1 MTGKAPHG
9 PGTPISQAF
18 SEPDAS
24 AMWSRNRMASRAPR
38 WERQTRRQQSRRA
51 RMQPT
56 LRIRCSQMPADT
68 WLRYDFVQ
76 CLRACRCLY
85 PRPPRNLAPRLYMAL
100 TRQRRDNTVLIPRR
114 PRNVRCRR
122 GIAYGNAFAYGNA
135 LDASPAPYV
144 SVAYPALDLLLR
156 ISRGGA
162 LLYQET
168 RVI

>member
-114 PRNVRCRR
+114 PRNVRCRVTCV
-122 GIAYGNAFAYGNA
+122 GPGVACVAYGNARE
-135 LDASPAPYV
+135 DAV
-144 SVAYPALDLLLR
+144 SVHLSSVSLPAALPTATLR
-156 ISRGGA
+156 RA
-162 LLYQET
+162 AP
-168 RVI
+168 RAF

>member
-1 MTGKAPHG
+1 
-9 PGTPISQAF
+9 
-18 SEPDAS
+18 
-24 AMWSRNRMASRAPR
+24 
-38 WERQTRRQQSRRA
+38 
-51 RMQPT
+51 
-56 LRIRCSQMPADT
+56 
-68 WLRYDFVQ
+68 
-76 CLRACRCLY
+76 
-85 PRPPRNLAPRLYMAL
+85 MAL

-122 GIAYGNAFAYGNA
+122 GIAYGNA

-168 RVI
+168 RVILAVAVF